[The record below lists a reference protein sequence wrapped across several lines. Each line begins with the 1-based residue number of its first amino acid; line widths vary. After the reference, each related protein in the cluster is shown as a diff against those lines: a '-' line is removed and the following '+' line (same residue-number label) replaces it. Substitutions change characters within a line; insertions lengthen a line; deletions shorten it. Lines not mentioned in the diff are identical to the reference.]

1 MWTRKGFIKA
11 VATVVGGFVFAPL
24 GKLFARPSKL
34 AVPLSRTEKLR
45 EIGGSM
51 TLILKERK
59 VLFIRDSPTSIRA
72 FDPTCPHMQCDVAY
86 VHANTRI
93 ECPCH
98 ASLFDLTGKVL
109 GGPAR
114 GSLKTYEAKLEDER
128 IIITM
133 DVE

>member
-1 MWTRKGFIKA
+1 MWTRKRFIKTIA
-11 VATVVGGFVFAPL
+11 ALAGGLFLSPL
-24 GKLFARPSKL
+24 GKLFARPRKL
-34 AVPLSRTEKLR
+34 AVSLSRAEKLR

-51 TLILKERK
+51 TLLIKERK
-59 VLFIRDSPTSIRA
+59 VLFIRDGLTSIHA
-72 FDPTCPHMQCDVAY
+72 LDPTCPHMQCDVVY
-86 VHANTRI
+86 VHAKTRI